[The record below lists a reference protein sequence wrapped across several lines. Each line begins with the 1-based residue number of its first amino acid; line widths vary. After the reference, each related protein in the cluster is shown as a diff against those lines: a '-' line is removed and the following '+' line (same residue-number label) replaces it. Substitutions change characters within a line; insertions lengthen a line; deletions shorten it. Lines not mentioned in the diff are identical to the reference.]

1 MQNLRTRKS
10 ISPNRRISV
19 LERQALLMRKKS
31 VLDNIHETNKL
42 MHKNTKT
49 AERLAGIAEE
59 VVII

>member
-1 MQNLRTRKS
+1 
-10 ISPNRRISV
+10 
-19 LERQALLMRKKS
+19 MRKKS

-59 VVII
+59 VVTTWEWDLLQKRLFIILL